1 MNLNK
6 IETLL
11 NSSDIENHQLAI
23 NLITAQLNKNNILS
37 TLCMIAASKNKIF
50 SKTSDGNLQS
60 SEENIMKLNDKIQE
74 LFEESQS
81 IIKSTVPSLFRIA
94 VTKPSTSNDELT
106 RVAKY
111 YHQYIDHL
119 VQTIHSINNERIN

>member
-50 SKTSDGNLQS
+50 SKTSYANLQS

-74 LFEESQS
+74 LFEESQFE
-81 IIKSTVPSLFRIA
+81 KATVPSLFRIA
-94 VTKPSTSNDELT
+94 VTKSSVNNDELT

-111 YHQYIDHL
+111 YHQYIDQL